1 MRLCSDKYT
10 DEEARKKLSHKLEL
24 RRYEHSLGVAY
35 TACSLF
41 MAHGHDTPEELSR
54 AYTAG
59 LLHDCAKCLTDEERD
74 KYIRR
79 YGVELSRTE
88 KENPYLIHAKLGAV
102 LAKEKYGVTDPEIL
116 SSIRWHTTGCA
127 DMTFLEAVIF
137 SADFIEPNRKPL
149 IILPEVRTLIYTDLD
164 RAVCRIL
171 EQTIVHLNNKGMAI
185 EEHTL
190 EACDFYKKKIK
201 RRRKQD

>member
-10 DEEARKKLSHKLEL
+10 DEEARKKLSHKLDL

-41 MAHGHDTPEELSR
+41 MAYGHDAPEELSR

-59 LLHDCAKCLTDEERD
+59 LLHDCAKCLTEEERE
-74 KYIRR
+74 KYIKR
-79 YGVELSRTE
+79 YDVELSTTE
-88 KENPYLIHAKLGAV
+88 RENPFLIHAKLGAV
-102 LAKEKYGVTDPEIL
+102 LAREKYGVTDEEIL

-127 DMTFLEAVIF
+127 DMSFMEAVIF

-149 IILPEVRTLIYTDLD
+149 IILPELRRLIYQDLD
-164 RAVCRIL
+164 KAVSRIL

-190 EACDFYKKKIK
+190 EACEFYKKKTG
-201 RRRKQD
+201 RRRKQS